1 MALFSKTTWRK
12 VMSSM
17 LYLGKNADRRLKK
30 GHLWIYSNEVDT
42 ARSPLKILQP
52 GDVVSVHSHSGQF
65 LGQAMMNPQ
74 ALICGRVFS
83 HTPDELPDQ
92 AFFAKRLQA
101 ALALRERC
109 FAEPCY
115 RLVFGDADFLPGVV
129 IDRFGDYCVV
139 QLATAGMDLAKQSL
153 LAALDEILQPTGVV
167 MRNNHGGRDIE
178 DLPDEVEVLGQVP
191 DLIGLFE
198 NGTRF
203 EFAATTG
210 QKTGWFYDHR
220 PNRAMVQRLARGARV
235 LDMFSYIGGW
245 GIQAAQAGASHVLCV
260 DSSQPALDSA
270 VHNASL
276 NGLADRVSAT
286 RCKAIDV
293 MKALVADGETF
304 DIVILDPPAF
314 IRKRKD
320 QKAGESAYRHIN
332 ELAVRLL
339 GADGILVS
347 ASCSMPLTDEML
359 THIVHGAMHKQERD
373 GQLLHLGGQ
382 GMDHPVHPAIPETR
396 YIKAQFFRVL

>member
-1 MALFSKTTWRK
+1 MPSI
-12 VMSSM
+12 
-17 LYLGKNADRRLKK
+17 LYLNKNADRRLKK

-42 ARSPLKILQP
+42 ARSPLKTLQP
-52 GDVVSVHSHSGQF
+52 GEVVCVQSAGGQY

-92 AFFAKRLQA
+92 AFFARRLLD

-109 FAEPCY
+109 FSEPFY
-115 RLVFGDADFLPGVV
+115 RLVYGDADFLPGVV

-139 QLATAGMDLAKQSL
+139 QLATAGMDLAKESL
-153 LAALDEILQPTGVV
+153 LAALDETLQPTGVV

-178 DLPDEVEVLGQVP
+178 DLPDEVDVLGQVP
-191 DLIGLFE
+191 GLIGLAE

-220 PNRAMVQRLARGARV
+220 PNRAMVQRLARRARV
-235 LDMFSYIGGW
+235 LDMFSYIGGS
-245 GIQAAQAGASHVLCV
+245 GIQAAQAGAAEVLCI
-260 DSSQPALDSA
+260 DSSQPALDSV
-270 VHNASL
+270 VHNAAL
-276 NGLADRVSAT
+276 NGLVNSVSAT
-286 RCKAIDV
+286 RGKAIDV
-293 MKALVADGETF
+293 MKALVADGEPF
-304 DIVILDPPAF
+304 DMVILDPPAF

-320 QKAGESAYRHIN
+320 QKAGEAAYRHIN
-332 ELAVRLL
+332 ELAIKLL
-339 GADGILVS
+339 GENGILVS
-347 ASCSMPLTDEML
+347 ASCSMPLNDELL
-359 THIVHGAMHKQERD
+359 TGIVHSALHKQGRS
-373 GQLLHLGGQ
+373 GQLFHSGGQ

>member
-1 MALFSKTTWRK
+1 
-12 VMSSM
+12 MSSI
-17 LYLGKNADRRLKK
+17 LYLNKNADRRLKK

-42 ARSPLKILQP
+42 ARSPLKTLQP
-52 GDVVSVHSHSGQF
+52 GEVVCGQSAGGQY

-92 AFFAKRLQA
+92 AFFVKRLQA

-109 FAEPCY
+109 FAEPFY

-129 IDRFGDYCVV
+129 IDRFGEYCVV
-139 QLATAGMDLAKQSL
+139 QLATAGMDLAKDAL
-153 LAALDEILQPTGVV
+153 LASLDDVIKPKGIVL
-167 MRNNHGGRDIE
+167 RNNHGGRDIE

-191 DLIGLFE
+191 DLIGLAE

-220 PNRAMVQRLARGARV
+220 PNRAMVQNLAKGARV

-245 GIQAAQAGASHVLCV
+245 GIQAAQAGAAEVLCV
-260 DSSQPALDSA
+260 DSSQPALDSL
-270 VHNASL
+270 VNNAAL
-276 NGLADRVSAT
+276 NGVSDRVGAT
-286 RCKAIDV
+286 RGKAIDV
-293 MKALVADGETF
+293 MKALVADGEIF
-304 DIVILDPPAF
+304 DMVILDPPAF

-320 QKAGESAYRHIN
+320 QKAGEAAYRHIN
-332 ELAVRLL
+332 ELAVKLL
-339 GADGILVS
+339 GESGILVS

-359 THIVHGAMHKQERD
+359 TNIVHGAMHKQERD
-373 GQLLHLGGQ
+373 GQLLHMGGQ

>member
-1 MALFSKTTWRK
+1 
-12 VMSSM
+12 MSSI
-17 LYLGKNADRRLKK
+17 LYLNKNADRRLKK

-42 ARSPLKILQP
+42 ARSPLKTLQP
-52 GDVVSVHSHSGQF
+52 GEVVCVQSAGGHY

-92 AFFAKRLQA
+92 AFFVKRLQA

-109 FAEPCY
+109 FAEPFY

-129 IDRFGDYCVV
+129 IDRFGEYCVV
-139 QLATAGMDLAKQSL
+139 QLATAGMDLAKDAL
-153 LAALDEILQPTGVV
+153 LASLDDVIKPKGIVL
-167 MRNNHGGRDIE
+167 RNNHGGRDIE

-191 DLIGLFE
+191 DLIGLAE

-220 PNRAMVQRLARGARV
+220 PNRAMVQNLAKGARV

-245 GIQAAQAGASHVLCV
+245 GIQAAQAGAAEVLCV
-260 DSSQPALDSA
+260 DSSQPALDSL
-270 VHNASL
+270 VNNAAL
-276 NGLADRVSAT
+276 NGVSDRVGAT
-286 RCKAIDV
+286 RGKAIDV

-304 DIVILDPPAF
+304 DMVILDPPAF

-320 QKAGESAYRHIN
+320 QKAGEAAYRHIN
-332 ELAVRLL
+332 ELAVKLL
-339 GADGILVS
+339 GENGILVS

-359 THIVHGAMHKQERD
+359 TNIVHGAMHKQERD
-373 GQLLHLGGQ
+373 GQLLHMGGQ